1 MNKTLHK
8 IYVGLFFAVGIA
20 VTLLLGINGYDYYST
35 SLEDRPFLI
44 ENGKQVYTES
54 GEPVKNPKHLSLK
67 PSGDWGHGLG
77 IIGTFMMVIGV
88 SVYMIRKRY
97 GRFFNF
103 GYLKHWLEFHIFL
116 CSVGP
121 VLVLYH
127 TAFKFGGIVSVS
139 FWSMVLV
146 VLSGVVGRFIY
157 LQIPRTIQGHEL
169 SVNEINEMMEKM
181 AIKIRSVLSEDSST
195 LSEFERIAS
204 ADRYKSFN
212 LLNAVGFFIQD
223 FFNKRRVIKLFKRRL
238 ILLGID
244 KTEKKELINAANS
257 EILFARKIA
266 LLRTSQKLF
275 NLWHIFHLPFAIT
288 MFVIMVIHVIVT
300 IIFGYKW
307 IF

>member
-8 IYVGLFFAVGIA
+8 IYVALFLVVGIS
-20 VTLLLGINGYDYYST
+20 VIVLLAIYGFDYYT
-35 SLEDRPFLI
+35 TPLQERFF
-44 ENGKQVYTES
+44 
-54 GEPVKNPKHLSLK
+54 NPNHNLLK
-67 PSGDWGHGLG
+67 PSGALGHGLG
-77 IIGTFMMVIGV
+77 IIGTLMMIVGV

-97 GRFFNF
+97 RRFFNI

-157 LQIPRTIQGHEL
+157 LQIPRTIQGQEI
-169 SVNEINEMMEKM
+169 SINELNSIKEKL

-195 LSEFERIAS
+195 LSEFEKISS
-204 ADRYKSFN
+204 ADRYKSFK
-212 LLNAVGFFIQD
+212 LLTAAGFFVRDYFDI
-223 FFNKRRVIKLFKRRL
+223 KRVMKLLRMRIK
-238 ILLGID
+238 LLGIG
-244 KTEKKELINAANS
+244 KSEKDELIRAARS
-257 EILFARKIA
+257 EIVIARRIA

-275 NLWHIFHLPFAIT
+275 QWWHIFHLPFAIT
-288 MFVIMVIHVIVT
+288 MFVIMVIHVAVT

>member
-1 MNKTLHK
+1 MNKALHK
-8 IYVGLFFAVGIA
+8 IYVGLFLIVGIS
-20 VTLLLGINGYDYYST
+20 VTILLAIYGFDYYT
-35 SLEDRPFLI
+35 TPLEERFF
-44 ENGKQVYTES
+44 
-54 GEPVKNPKHLSLK
+54 NPTHNLLK
-67 PSGDWGHGLG
+67 PSGALGHGFG
-77 IIGTFMMVIGV
+77 IIGTLMMIIGV

-97 GRFFNF
+97 RKFFNI

-157 LQIPRTIQGHEL
+157 LQIPRTIQGQEI
-169 SVNEINEMMEKM
+169 SVNELNSIKEKL
-181 AIKIRSVLSEDSST
+181 AIKVRSVLSEDSST
-195 LSEFERIAS
+195 LSEFEKISS
-204 ADRYKSFN
+204 ADRYKSFQ
-212 LLNAVGFFIQD
+212 LLTAVGFFMRDYFDI
-223 FFNKRRVIKLFKRRL
+223 RRVMKLLKMRIK
-238 ILLGID
+238 LLGIG
-244 KTEKKELINAANS
+244 KSEKDELINAVKS
-257 EILFARKIA
+257 EILIARRIA

-275 NLWHIFHLPFAIT
+275 HLWHIFHLPFAIA
-288 MFVIMVIHVIVT
+288 MFVIMVIHVAVT

>member
-8 IYVGLFFAVGIA
+8 IYVGFFLVVGIS
-20 VTLLLGINGYDYYST
+20 VTILLAINGYDYYT
-35 SLEDRPFLI
+35 TPLEERFF
-44 ENGKQVYTES
+44 
-54 GEPVKNPKHLSLK
+54 NPSHSALK
-67 PSGDWGHGLG
+67 PSGAWGHGFG
-77 IIGTFMMVIGV
+77 IIGTLMMIVGV

-97 GRFFNF
+97 RRFFNF

-121 VLVLYH
+121 ILVLYH

-157 LQIPRTIQGHEL
+157 LQIPRSIQGQEL
-169 SVNEINEMMEKM
+169 SLKEMNEEKEKL
-181 AIKIRSVLSEDSST
+181 AARVRSVLSEDSST
-195 LSEFERIAS
+195 YSEFERIS
-204 ADRYKSFN
+204 SSDHYKSFK
-212 LLNAVGFFIQD
+212 LSTAIGFF
-223 FFNKRRVIKLFKRRL
+223 FWEYFNVRKVLRSMKNRIKQ
-238 ILLGID
+238 LGLS
-244 KTEKKELINAANS
+244 KSEQVELMHAAKS
-257 EILFARKIA
+257 EIVFARRIA

-275 NLWHIFHLPFAIT
+275 HMWHIFHLPFAIA
-288 MFVIMVIHVIVT
+288 MFTIMVIHVVVT